1 LGPTQVLPEIPRV
14 PDDLA
19 VLPRVSR
26 PSARII
32 CLDDEGRILVLRWRD
47 PFDGSTKWEP
57 PGGGIEAGETPLEAA
72 RRELIEETGLPGDL
86 IEPRPVEIA
95 RTFRWNGRDHEHTEW
110 FYLAR
115 TPTTEV
121 RPAGLRPDERDNF
134 LGYRWF
140 SLEEIRLS
148 SERIEPIQLLEVIA
162 DLTRQ

>member
-1 LGPTQVLPEIPRV
+1 VLPK
-14 PDDLA
+14 
-19 VLPRVSR
+19 VSR

-32 CLDDEGRILVLRWRD
+32 CLDDQGRILLLRWHD

-57 PGGGIEAGETPLEAA
+57 PGGGIEAGETPLQGA

-95 RTFRWNGRDHEHTEW
+95 RAFRWNGRDHEHTEW

-115 TPTTEV
+115 IPKKEV
-121 RPAGLRPDERDNF
+121 RPAGLRADESEQF

-140 SLEEIRLS
+140 SVEEIQLS
-148 SERIEPIQLLEVIA
+148 AERIEPIQLLDVIA
-162 DLTRQ
+162 DLSRT

>member
-1 LGPTQVLPEIPRV
+1 MIV
-14 PDDLA
+14 A
-19 VLPRVSR
+19 VLPKISR

-32 CLDDEGRILVLRWRD
+32 CLDDRGRILLLRWHD
-47 PFDGSTKWEP
+47 PFDDSTKWEP
-57 PGGGIEAGETPLEAA
+57 PGGGIDAGETPLQAA
-72 RRELIEETGLPGDL
+72 RRELSEETGLSGDS

-115 TPTTEV
+115 VTRTDV
-121 RPAGLRPDERDNF
+121 RTAALRPDESDNF

-148 SERIEPIQLLEVIA
+148 PERIEPIQLLEVIA
-162 DLTRQ
+162 DLSRR